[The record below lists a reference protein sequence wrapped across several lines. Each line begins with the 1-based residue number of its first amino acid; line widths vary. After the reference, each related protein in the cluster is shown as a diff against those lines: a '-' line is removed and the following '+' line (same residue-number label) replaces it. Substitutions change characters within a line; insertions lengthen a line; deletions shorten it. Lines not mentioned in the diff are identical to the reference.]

1 MPLTGQTRNNI
12 LSQLDAAFAALEA
25 GQVPGP
31 DFIHQSFEFTL
42 QGVRYIVQ
50 VHGEHSGSYPY
61 LILSI
66 KRPSS

>member
-12 LSQLDAAFAALEA
+12 LAQLDAAFAALEA

-31 DFIHQSFEFTL
+31 GFIHQSFEFTL

-50 VHGEHSGSYPY
+50 MQGGGVVDGRAE
-61 LILSI
+61 LALRI
-66 KRPSS
+66 KRMS